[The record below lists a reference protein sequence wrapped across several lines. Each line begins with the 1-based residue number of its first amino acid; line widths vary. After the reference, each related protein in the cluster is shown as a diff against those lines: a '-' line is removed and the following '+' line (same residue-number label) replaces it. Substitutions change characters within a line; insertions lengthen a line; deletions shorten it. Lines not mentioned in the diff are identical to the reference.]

1 MLIGGDPS
9 LPAPSA
15 QNLRGTHPGGV
26 ARLLLH
32 HNRTGTSFDPGRGR
46 NDTLR
51 PMPGRSQFY
60 RVASLLAAAT
70 TASCSNPLQDR
81 VTQELRRS
89 IIDSAQRE
97 LGQSAASPAPHL
109 LTRESSEL
117 SFSDERLEELE
128 SMAGPDAYDPVAP
141 LPLGKNL
148 LDEPFSSIRINLQQ
162 AVMTGV
168 RNNLSVQFAS
178 LDPAITESRIIAAES
193 VFDWT
198 FFADFT
204 FSKQDAPQRVPVV
217 GGFNVGVGAQVSHS
231 NSYTTGLSKRLTSG
245 GVLTLSQGQINTDD
259 STPGRSLS
267 PDPSNEVFVELG
279 LSQPLLRGF
288 GSDVA
293 LAEVRLVRNLDRS
306 TIQQLRA
313 TLITTVAEIER
324 AYWDLAFA
332 RRTLEVQQR
341 LLERGLETR
350 DVLESRLSFDVK
362 PAEFSDAVATVE
374 RRRANLIR
382 ATNQLQQASDRL
394 KLLMNDPGFPIGDET
409 LILPIDDAIDEPI
422 SFSLLDS
429 IITAL
434 DHRPEVQQAI
444 LAIDDASIRLAVAD
458 NARLPMLDLELRTR
472 FSGLDRSVGDAYEQ
486 VTEADFVNYLVGV
499 QFEQPIGNRGAEAE
513 YRQRQLERM
522 QATVGYRQA
531 VQAIVLEVK
540 TALRNV
546 QTNYRLIEQTRSSRL
561 AATEN
566 LRTLLVQEST
576 IQSLSPDFLDLK
588 FRRQEALALAE
599 IEEAGSLVE
608 YNIAI
613 SQLHAAMGTALRR
626 NQIRIDVPDA
636 KEAIRRA
643 GER

>member
-1 MLIGGDPS
+1 ML
-9 LPAPSA
+9 
-15 QNLRGTHPGGV
+15 
-26 ARLLLH
+26 
-32 HNRTGTSFDPGRGR
+32 
-46 NDTLR
+46 
-51 PMPGRSQFY
+51 GRSQFY
-60 RVASLLAAAT
+60 RVAALLAAAT

-109 LTRESSEL
+109 LTREPSEL

-128 SMAGPDAYDPVAP
+128 SMAGPGAYDPIAP
-141 LPLGKNL
+141 LPLGQNL

-409 LILPIDDAIDEPI
+409 LILPIDDAIDDPI

-444 LAIDDASIRLAVAD
+444 LAIDDASIRLTVAD

-472 FSGLDRSVGDAYEQ
+472 FSGIDRSVGDAYEQ